1 MTRIGELLAKRNGE
15 AREITTAQA
24 IEAILI
30 LAEIAAQNG
39 IDWAIGGGVAVQIYG
54 FTRATVDA
62 DVIAFDVLDFP
73 ATRELSFGGEGY
85 SVEISG
91 GLKVTVDW
99 IVRDDDYQD
108 FYEAALE
115 DSEEFQPGLKI
126 ITPEWLVILKHLA
139 GRGKDEMDVL
149 WLLREED
156 LVNRDLII
164 DHLKQVRGRY
174 AHTIVKDL
182 ENVFLYADFMKAR
195 DEKGK

>member
-1 MTRIGELLAKRNGE
+1 MSRIGELIAKRNGE
-15 AREITTAQA
+15 MREITTVQA

-30 LAEIAAQNG
+30 LAEIAAQKS
-39 IDWAIGGGVAVQIYG
+39 IDWAIGGGTAVQIYG
-54 FTRATVDA
+54 FTRATEDA
-62 DVIAFDVLDFP
+62 DVIAFDVLDLP
-73 ATRELSFGGEGY
+73 VNRELSFGGEGY

-91 GLKVTVDW
+91 GLQVTVDW

-108 FYEAALE
+108 FYEAALA
-115 DSEEFQPGLKI
+115 DAEEFQPGLKI

-139 GRGKDEMDVL
+139 GRGKDELDVL

-156 LVNRDLII
+156 LVNRDLIAE
-164 DHLKQVRGRY
+164 HLKKVRGRY

-195 DEKGK
+195 DERGK

>member
-24 IEAILI
+24 IEAILV
-30 LAEIAAQNG
+30 LADIAAQKG
-39 IDWAIGGGVAVQIYG
+39 IEWAIGGGIAVQIYG
-54 FTRATVDA
+54 FTRATEDA

-73 ATRELSFGGEGY
+73 KIRELSFGGEGY

-108 FYEAALE
+108 FYEAALT
-115 DSEEFQPGLKI
+115 DAEEFQAGLKI

-139 GRGKDEMDVL
+139 GRGKDELDVL
-149 WLLREED
+149 WLLREND
-156 LVNRDLII
+156 LVSRELIVE
-164 DHLKQVRGRY
+164 HLKRVRGRY
-174 AHTIVKDL
+174 AHTIVKDI

-195 DEKGK
+195 DERGK